1 MYSWIYFAA
10 RNVING
16 PGQFE
21 EPVTNSALP
30 NMFSALHGVSIFLSL
45 APERATQTAVRMPK
59 PDNPAAEHG
68 ETSGLDS
75 HEL

>member
-21 EPVTNSALP
+21 ESVTNSAVP
-30 NMFSALHGVSIFLSL
+30 NMSSVLHWVFIFLSL
-45 APERATQTAVRMPK
+45 APARATQTAARMPK
-59 PDNPAAEHG
+59 PDNPAAGHG
-68 ETSGLDS
+68 EASALDS
-75 HEL
+75 HEI